1 MYEAAIVGMGVV
13 SPVGLDAEQ
22 TAASIRAGTARKQ
35 ESSIMDERFEP
46 IVLGY
51 LPNEV
56 LPPLESALE
65 ARVGLTSL
73 QRRLLRLAAP
83 ALQEAQLEGVDSS
96 NAPILL
102 AAPRASSPRPP
113 IVDQGFFEMLEIQSG
128 VSFAV
133 GDSKVFP
140 VGRAGL
146 FQALQ
151 AAVDDYL
158 TKRKA
163 EFVWVGGVD
172 SYVDLM
178 RLSFLQSEGRLA
190 RDDVFDGFT
199 PGEGAAFLLLTT
211 RKTCERQGLSPLA
224 YVSGVGVG
232 EEEGHRYSDEPYLG
246 EGLAAAVSEVAAQV
260 ARSGAGEP
268 APLVMAGL
276 NGESFNAK
284 EWGVAHLRNRE
295 LFAEDLQVEHPA
307 EYTGDMGAALAPI
320 MMGVAA
326 KWMEAGHLAG
336 PALVWA
342 SSDEAERGAAMVT
355 SAGG

>member
-1 MYEAAIVGMGVV
+1 MYEAAIVSMGMVT
-13 SPVGLDAEQ
+13 PVGLDAEQ
-22 TAASIRAGTARKQ
+22 TAGSIRAGTARKQ

-56 LPPLESALE
+56 LPPLEGALE
-65 ARVGLTSL
+65 ERVGLTSL

-83 ALQEAQLEGVDSS
+83 ALQESLVEGVDSS

-102 AAPRASSPRPP
+102 AAPRPLPEGPP
-113 IVDQGFFEMLEIQSG
+113 IVDQDFFEMLEIQSG
-128 VSFAV
+128 VPFGVAS
-133 GDSKVFP
+133 SKVFP

-158 TKRKA
+158 ANRKA

-178 RLSFLQSEGRLA
+178 RLSTLQSEGRVA

-199 PGEGAAFLLLTT
+199 PGEGAGFFLLTT
-211 RKTCERQGLSPLA
+211 RKTAERQGLNPLA

-232 EEEGHRYSDEPYLG
+232 EEEGHRYSDQPYLG
-246 EGLAAAVSEVAAQV
+246 EGLATAVSDVAAQV
-260 ARSGAGEP
+260 TRTGAGEP
-268 APLVMAGL
+268 AQLVMAGL

-284 EWGVAHLRNRE
+284 EWGVAYLRNRE
-295 LFAEDLQVEHPA
+295 LLAEELQMEHPA
-307 EYTGDMGAALAPI
+307 EYAGDMGAALAPI
-320 MMGVAA
+320 MLGVAA
-326 KWMEAGHLAG
+326 KWIDAGHIAG
-336 PALVWA
+336 PALIWA
-342 SSDEAERGAAMVT
+342 SSDEAERGAAFVT

>member
-1 MYEAAIVGMGVV
+1 MYEAAIISMGMV

-22 TAASIRAGTARKQ
+22 TAGSIRAGTARKQ
-35 ESSIMDERFEP
+35 ESSIMDERFQP

-56 LPPLESALE
+56 LPPLEGALE
-65 ARVGLTSL
+65 QRVGLTSL

-83 ALQEAQLEGVDSS
+83 ALQESVVEGVDSLT
-96 NAPILL
+96 APILL
-102 AAPRASSPRPP
+102 AAPRPLPERPP
-113 IVDQGFFEMLEIQSG
+113 IVHQDFFEMLEIQTGIPFG
-128 VSFAV
+128 VA
-133 GDSKVFP
+133 GSKVFP

-146 FQALQ
+146 FQALR

-158 TKRKA
+158 TNRKA

-172 SYVDLM
+172 SYADLM
-178 RLSFLQSEGRLA
+178 RLSALQSEERLA
-190 RDDVFDGFT
+190 RDDVSDGFT
-199 PGEGAAFLLLTT
+199 PGEGAAFFLLTT
-211 RKTCERQGLSPLA
+211 RKTADRQGLNPLA

-232 EEEGHRYSDEPYLG
+232 EEEGHRYSDQPYLG
-246 EGLAAAVSEVAAQV
+246 EGLATAVSDVAAQV
-260 ARSGAGEP
+260 AQTGTTEP
-268 APLVMAGL
+268 ARLVMAGL

-284 EWGVAHLRNRE
+284 EWGVTHLRNRQ
-295 LFAEDLQVEHPA
+295 LLAEELQVEHPA
-307 EYTGDMGAALAPI
+307 ECTGDTGAALAPI

-326 KWMEAGHLAG
+326 KWINAGHVAG

-342 SSDEAERGAAMVT
+342 SSDEAERGAAFVT